1 MNDTSEP
8 SLDPT
13 PPATPAYVVE
23 ETFHEILPQEHLQ
36 ELNEAPTEPIA
47 HESEAI
53 SQFVELEPAEIV
65 PTESAPEE
73 RPPEECAPTKCYP
86 TKRYPTEDT
95 PTEDTPTEDTPT
107 EDTPAD
113 NTPADNTP
121 ADNTPA
127 DNTPTGSIPT
137 GSTAIKPTVQKEES
151 PQRPPVSWSVF
162 LIAQGILLL
171 VIIGG
176 IIWLDQGRERGTP
189 VPMIAQAPAAEKT
202 SDLPKKEDLAALQ
215 TSLSRAQ
222 EQITTL
228 QQQIDAQ
235 NADRTGTQARLQEMA
250 DRMALVIKQSSFVPT
265 ADAQN
270 LTTGDAAQV
279 AAMLPSV
286 SPATSELILLKERN
300 RLTDYAD
307 KAIATGARESLQSVV
322 EAMFDPALK
331 HLRHASEAEFR
342 RVQAYFEIS
351 SSIDPAYKLPLQE
364 LFKDTP
370 IRAEA
375 DLTPAQLTTLLHDA
389 KQPWEVRLRCAYLL
403 RASSDAGTN
412 AALLKVIKDDPSLD
426 VVKQAQTTFEKR
438 VGQRFRLFD
447 IPSIEA
453 WWGTQNTK

>member
-1 MNDTSEP
+1 MTDTPEP

-13 PPATPAYVVE
+13 QPATPAYVVE
-23 ETFHEILPQEHLQ
+23 ETSREIAPEEPLQ
-36 ELNEAPTEPIA
+36 ELNEAPPEFPA
-47 HESEAI
+47 YESEEV

-65 PTESAPEE
+65 PMEYT
-73 RPPEECAPTKCYP
+73 PEECPTEVRAPTKCYP
-86 TKRYPTEDT
+86 TKRYPTEVSSTDS
-95 PTEDTPTEDTPT
+95 
-107 EDTPAD
+107 TPAD
-113 NTPADNTP
+113 IIPSSSTPVV
-121 ADNTPA
+121 
-127 DNTPTGSIPT
+127 
-137 GSTAIKPTVQKEES
+137 PTVLTEEVQ
-151 PQRPPVSWSVF
+151 QRPPISWSVF
-162 LIAQGILLL
+162 LIAQGSLLL

-176 IIWLDQGRERGTP
+176 IIWLDQGREKGVPAP
-189 VPMIAQAPAAEKT
+189 VIVQAPAVEKPA
-202 SDLPKKEDLAALQ
+202 DLPKKEDVAALQ

-222 EQITTL
+222 EQIIAL
-228 QQQIDAQ
+228 QRQIDAQ

-250 DRMALVIKQSSFVPT
+250 DRMALVIKQSSFVPS

-270 LTTGDAAQV
+270 LGTRDAAQV

-307 KAIATGARESLQSVV
+307 KAIATGARESLQAIV

-331 HLRHASEAEFR
+331 HLRHAAEAEFR

-370 IRAEA
+370 VRAEA
-375 DLTPAQLTTLLHDA
+375 DLTPAQLTTLLNDT

-403 RASSDAGTN
+403 RASTDAGTN

-453 WWGTQNTK
+453 WWDAQKVK